1 MRLRRYSAGMGG
13 RINFSRH
20 TGGHILSELRMGAYI
35 IILFVTWIT
44 RTQVMNYV
52 NLLVS
57 FISNAH
63 VVCVSFLLL
72 LLMFFLF
79 YFFFIEYKKTKKKI
93 TFSKSSWKENVNQNP
108 LANNKKQKFQM
119 NPNNKRTYRPCS
131 SVIRT
136 RTPKR
141 NNPPPPSNPL
151 FSIFW

>member
-79 YFFFIEYKKTKKKI
+79 YFFFIEYKKTKKKNNFLKI
-93 TFSKSSWKENVNQNP
+93 KLKRKCQSKSSGQQ
-108 LANNKKQKFQM
+108 QKT
-119 NPNNKRTYRPCS
+119 K
-131 SVIRT
+131 I
-136 RTPKR
+136 
-141 NNPPPPSNPL
+141 SNEP
-151 FSIFW
+151 